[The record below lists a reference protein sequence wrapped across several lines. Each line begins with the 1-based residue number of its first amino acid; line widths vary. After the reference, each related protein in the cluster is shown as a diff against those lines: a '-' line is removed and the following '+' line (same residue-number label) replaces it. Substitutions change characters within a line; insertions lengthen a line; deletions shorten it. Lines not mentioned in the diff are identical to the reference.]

1 MDGTGQQSARSI
13 NHNQQVTINQSGQTI
28 IKQSSQQSQSEQS
41 EQSEQSAGVS
51 TGSFDLG
58 VGVGEGLFGTVY
70 GLCTPLATV
79 YMNYVTKF

>member
-1 MDGTGQQSARSI
+1 MDGTGQQP
-13 NHNQQVTINQSGQTI
+13 GWL
-28 IKQSSQQSQSEQS
+28 
-41 EQSEQSAGVS
+41 GVS